1 MNEQKPEKKVV
12 SRTVA
17 IALGLICIILVV
29 GLIGVIAD
37 YTSIING
44 KDNNISDLQ
53 SRLNVLTFFTNST
66 KWVNSQTIMQ
76 RAGSYTNWTFQA
88 VYAGFVT
95 VSVTRIPVLTM
106 PFNVSVEVKWF
117 YAGVEY
123 DNQTTIYQPS
133 VLTFP
138 VLPASIEFRVGNF
151 NLSGGEALAE
161 NVTITYWY

>member
-1 MNEQKPEKKVV
+1 MSEQQPEKKFVNK
-12 SRTVA
+12 TIA
-17 IALGLICIILVV
+17 IALGIICIFLVV

-37 YTSIING
+37 YTSIISG
-44 KDNNISDLQ
+44 KDNNISNLQ

-76 RAGSYTNWTFQA
+76 PASSYTNWTFQA

-95 VSVTRIPVLTM
+95 VSVTRIPVLTT

-123 DNQTTIYQPS
+123 DKQTIIYQPS
-133 VLTFP
+133 ILTFP
-138 VLPASIEFRVGNF
+138 VLPASIEIRVGNF